1 MHDMITKGKMAS
13 GDPVSWHVKVDPS
26 IEGGVVYNLGDVL
39 VDCSVKALK
48 EEFYGSLASSGIPR
62 VE

>member
-1 MHDMITKGKMAS
+1 MITKGKIAD
-13 GDPVSWHVKVDPS
+13 GDPVNWNVKVDPT

-39 VDCSVKALK
+39 VDCSVKTLK
-48 EEFYGSLASSGIPR
+48 DEFYESLSSAGIKR